1 MSLAEIDD
9 IERLKRINDALVNRV
24 ELAID
29 QQRNA
34 FSLFQTAISL
44 EGQVRRRTD
53 ELTSTLHSLEE
64 ANSELARQKEISER
78 ANQSKTRFL
87 AAASHDILQPL
98 NAAQLTIS
106 SLYDLQQTDAARSM
120 VQQVERSLD
129 TMNELLRTLLDISR
143 LDAGVTKPNFA
154 PVYLP
159 HLIESVLSDLRPIAE
174 RKGLKLRTS
183 IASESVLTDRSM
195 LRRALQNLISNAI
208 RYTEKGGIL
217 IGTRRA
223 GDALSLEVIDTGCG
237 IQEDQLETIFE
248 EFHRGSHG
256 KAAVADNECA
266 LGLGLSIVRRLVTA
280 LDHNM
285 AVTSRP
291 GSGSTFRIEVPI
303 VPDAPAPA
311 PCQTTR
317 PAQPMLRDG
326 SLTNKRVLVIE
337 NDPAV
342 IEAMTLLM
350 SNWEIDCRIV
360 PNKERAIEA
369 VSGNEWLPE
378 LIIAD
383 HHLDDGDL
391 GTETLAA
398 LRNHLPHDV
407 PAILATA
414 DTSKAVQARVDELG
428 HEYMSKPVKPAQ
440 LRALMSHLIQSRN
453 I

>member
-9 IERLKRINDALVNRV
+9 VDRLKRINDALVNRV

-53 ELTSTLHSLEE
+53 ELTTTLHSLEE

-106 SLYDLQQTDAARSM
+106 SLYDLQESDAARSM
-120 VQQVERSLD
+120 VEQVERSLD

-154 PVYLP
+154 SVSLAQM
-159 HLIESVLSDLRPIAE
+159 IESVLSDLRPIAE
-174 RKGLKLRTS
+174 RKGLKLRTAIS
-183 IASESVLTDRSM
+183 DSYIYTDRSL

-208 RYTEKGGIL
+208 RYTDKGGVL
-217 IGTRRA
+217 IGTRKV
-223 GDALSLEVIDTGCG
+223 GKDLSLEVVDTGCG
-237 IQEDQLETIFE
+237 IPEDQLETIFE

-256 KAAVADNECA
+256 KATASTQECA
-266 LGLGLSIVRRLVTA
+266 LGLGLSIVRRLVDT
-280 LDHNM
+280 LGHNLSL
-285 AVTSRP
+285 TSVP
-291 GSGSTFRIEVPI
+291 GRGSVFRIQIPVAEF
-303 VPDAPAPA
+303 APSPA
-311 PCQTTR
+311 HRRTKRR
-317 PAQPMLRDG
+317 PTPMLRDG
-326 SLTNKRVLVIE
+326 SLSGKKVLVIE

-342 IEAMTLLM
+342 IDAMALLM
-350 SNWEIDCRIV
+350 GNWEVDARIA
-360 PNKERAIEA
+360 PSKQTALQALSDTN
-369 VSGNEWLPE
+369 WCPD

-391 GTETLAA
+391 GTETLAD
-398 LRNHLPHDV
+398 LRNYLPRPV

-414 DTSKAVQARVDELG
+414 DTSKRVQARVDELG
-428 HEYMSKPVKPAQ
+428 VEYMPKPVKPAQ
-440 LRALMSHLIQSRN
+440 LRALMNHLIQNKSS
-453 I
+453 